1 MRSNTFQLI
10 TTFVLF
16 AALHGNAIAN
26 ESDMVE
32 PGFLPPPVIVGKLN
46 RLSGM
51 GENHFG
57 PPEINEINILFL
69 YTPDTL
75 RLYGS
80 TSAVSNRIN
89 QVVNFANN
97 AYTNSG
103 VLVHMNKV
111 GQDLVYYDNNN
122 SSSTAYTHLTEK
134 THFAFANINQRRM
147 QTNAD
152 FVVLVRPKKTDGLCG
167 KAYFIGNIAD
177 PANNYW
183 TLGGYAYA
191 FIAPNCG
198 DYVLAHELGHL
209 MGLAHSR
216 EAINEATAG
225 KAYAY
230 GAGYGVDNDF
240 ISIMA
245 TGMLYAQ
252 AIYGSS
258 FTALGRFSTP
268 DQQCT
273 GLLGIAKP
281 CGINH
286 TANNGADAVLAI
298 NNIAAQ
304 LPEFSADSDGD
315 GMPDWFEHFWGLD
328 RFNPADAATDTD
340 GDGLSNLREFY
351 AETYAKPVAGIPSTT
366 DTDGDGILDGLDPL
380 PTISGTPKFEINGLY
395 TGSRI
400 NDSQSH

>member
-1 MRSNTFQLI
+1 MRSNTYRLI
-10 TTFVLF
+10 TAFFLLTTL
-16 AALHGNAIAN
+16 LGNAIAD

-32 PGFLPPPVIVGKLN
+32 PRFSPPSVIANKLGRPSTFPATN
-46 RLSGM
+46 
-51 GENHFG
+51 FG
-57 PPEINEINILFL
+57 PPAANEINILFL

-80 TSAVSNRIN
+80 TSVVSGRIN
-89 QVVNFANN
+89 QIINFANN

-103 VLVHMNKV
+103 VLLHINKV

-122 SSSTAYTHLTEK
+122 SSSIAYTQLTEK
-134 THFAFANINQRRM
+134 THFAFANTNHRRM

-152 FVVLVRPKKTDGLCG
+152 FVVLIRPKKTDGLCG

-230 GAGYGVDNDF
+230 GAGYGVSNDF

-252 AIYGSS
+252 AVYGPN
-258 FTALGRFSTP
+258 FTALGRFSSP

-286 TANNGADAVLAI
+286 TENNGADAVLAI

-304 LPEFSADSDGD
+304 LPAFSADSDGD

-328 RFNPADAATDTD
+328 RFNPADAATDAD
-340 GDGLSNLREFY
+340 GDGLSNLNEFY

-366 DTDGDGILDGLDPL
+366 DTDGDGIPDGLDPL
-380 PTISGTPKFEINGLY
+380 PTISGTPKFELNGLY
-395 TGSRI
+395 TGNSI
-400 NDSQSH
+400 KDSQ